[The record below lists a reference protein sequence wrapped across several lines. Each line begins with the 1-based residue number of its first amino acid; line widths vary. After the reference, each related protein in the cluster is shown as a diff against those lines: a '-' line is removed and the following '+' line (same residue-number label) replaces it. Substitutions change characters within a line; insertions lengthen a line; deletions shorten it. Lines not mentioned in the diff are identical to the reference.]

1 MNTKRGGSLAANH
14 ASRTSNHELSKE
26 SHMNIKLTL
35 AAALLL
41 TATPVLAQSAKSAD
55 AKAKAGASSNSKM
68 TVISRESLDG
78 DDGQQSTFEIRIED
92 GKVISAKRN
101 GKEIPADQ
109 IRKEADGRIVI
120 LDENGEE
127 IEGLNVFQG
136 AEGGAF
142 FNGAGAWR
150 GFRVGDGVD
159 GEGNG
164 FFQLGGAQE
173 GPAPKVMLGVHM
185 TEPGAA
191 LEKHLHLKPGKCAMI
206 TGVFEG
212 LPAEVSGIGE
222 FDVIVRIDDSDAA
235 DAASIRKILSSK
247 DAGDTITLR
256 VIQAGES
263 KDLKVKLQPFD
274 AEKLHTA
281 KLIGKEPGA
290 DMWTGLDPLKD
301 MAIDLKGL
309 ENLGDFKGRVFVAP
323 QDGDW
328 QKHFEALRPQW
339 EAIQPKLHEIQP
351 QVEEAIRNALKNYE
365 GAIKLHQ
372 GDLGGEKNATDVEAQ
387 LDRLDKRMAQLE
399 ELLGKLLEKQ
409 ARP

>member
-1 MNTKRGGSLAANH
+1 
-14 ASRTSNHELSKE
+14 
-26 SHMNIKLTL
+26 MNIKLTL

-41 TATPVLAQSAKSAD
+41 TATPVLAQSAKSED
-55 AKAKAGASSNSKM
+55 AKTKAGASSNSKM
-68 TVISRESLDG
+68 TVVSRESADG
-78 DDGQQSTFEIRIED
+78 DDGQSSFEIRIED

-120 LDENGEE
+120 VDENGKE
-127 IEGLNVFQG
+127 IEGLNLFQG
-136 AEGGAF
+136 AEGGAM

-150 GFRVGDGVD
+150 GFRLGDGAD
-159 GEGNG
+159 GEGHG
-164 FFQLGGAQE
+164 FFQLGGAE
-173 GPAPKVMLGVHM
+173 DGPAPKVMLGVHM

-222 FDVIVRIDDSDAA
+222 YDVIVRIDDSDEA
-235 DAASIRKILSSK
+235 DAATIRKILSSK
-247 DAGDTITLR
+247 DAGDTIILR

-281 KLIGKEPGA
+281 KLIGKEPGNEL
-290 DMWTGLDPLKD
+290 WTGLDPLKD

-309 ENLGDFKGRVFVAP
+309 ENLDALRGHVFIAP

-328 QKHFEALRPQW
+328 QKHLEALQPQW
-339 EAIQPKLHEIQP
+339 EAIQPRLQGLQP
-351 QVEEAIRNALKNYE
+351 QVDEAIKNAMKQYE
-365 GAIKLHQ
+365 GALKEYK
-372 GDLGGEKNATDVEAQ
+372 GDFGGGGEKNADVEAQ

-399 ELLGKLLEKQ
+399 ELIGKLLEKQ
-409 ARP
+409 AKP

>member
-1 MNTKRGGSLAANH
+1 
-14 ASRTSNHELSKE
+14 
-26 SHMNIKLTL
+26 MNIKLTL

-41 TATPVLAQSAKSAD
+41 TATPVLAQSAKSED
-55 AKAKAGASSNSKM
+55 AKTKAGASSNSKM
-68 TVISRESLDG
+68 TVVSRESLDG
-78 DDGQQSTFEIRIED
+78 DDGQQSSFELRIED

-109 IRKEADGRIVI
+109 IRREADGRIVI
-120 LDENGEE
+120 VDENGKE
-127 IEGLNVFQG
+127 IEGLNLFQG

-150 GFRVGDGVD
+150 GFRLGDGVD

-164 FFQLGGAQE
+164 FFQLGDAQE

-191 LEKHLHLKPGKCAMI
+191 LEKHLHLNPGKCAMI

-212 LPAEVSGIGE
+212 LPAEVAGIGE
-222 FDVIVRIDDSDAA
+222 YDVIVRIDDSDEA
-235 DAASIRKILSSK
+235 DAATIRKILSSK
-247 DAGDTITLR
+247 DAGDTIILR

-281 KLIGKEPGA
+281 KLIGKEPGNEL
-290 DMWTGLDPLKD
+290 WTGLDPLKD

-309 ENLGDFKGRVFVAP
+309 ENLDALKGHVFVAP
-323 QDGDW
+323 QNGDW
-328 QKHFEALRPQW
+328 QKHLEALQPHWDAIRPQL
-339 EAIQPKLHEIQP
+339 QEIQP
-351 QVEEAIRNALKNYE
+351 QVDEAIKNALKNYE

-372 GDLGGEKNATDVEAQ
+372 GDLGGEKNAADVEAQ

-399 ELLGKLLEKQ
+399 EMLHKLLEQRQPKLGIC
-409 ARP
+409 ARIVWAAPNAFLKLLDCARRA